1 MRCSNCGAQLQDGDK
16 FCTSCGSK
24 VESQP
29 QRSQQNNTPPPRVNT
44 QQQQSYA
51 PPTPPPPGNFSNG
64 NPPPVGV
71 LKFLL
76 VNILLMIP
84 LINIIA
90 IFVLSF
96 KGSVNQN
103 LKNYARALLI
113 FMVLGIG
120 LMVVTGTLQIIIDM
134 FTGGFNPNMNF

>member
-16 FCTSCGSK
+16 FCNSCGSK

>member
-103 LKNYARALLI
+103 LKITQGHY
-113 FMVLGIG
+113 
-120 LMVVTGTLQIIIDM
+120 
-134 FTGGFNPNMNF
+134 